1 MSKYKSYMAWE
12 SAVFSM
18 YEYSF
23 AKKFVDLPMK
33 THFTSNDLSIN
44 LFSANIKV
52 CIVTACVNDLILANS
67 TLAYC
72 LNATIVG

>member
-1 MSKYKSYMAWE
+1 MH
-12 SAVFSM
+12 
-18 YEYSF
+18 EYSF

-52 CIVTACVNDLILANS
+52 CIATVCVNDLILANF
-67 TLAYC
+67 TLAKKRVC
-72 LNATIVG
+72 RNQVFFNFCK